1 MIKRMVAMLLVVGI
15 IFGGI
20 FGYQA
25 FKGRMMKKMMASGPI
40 PAVVVSASKAE
51 MLPWQSQILA
61 VGSVKAVRGLD
72 VASEVPGLVQEVKFN
87 SCDEVKAGQELLRFN
102 IDPDLAQLRQLK
114 INEALAR
121 IVYGRD
127 KKQIKVQAISQA
139 QLDADTADLK
149 NKIAQVAVQR
159 ALIDKKIIKA
169 PFAGRL
175 GISSINP
182 GQYLNPGDKI
192 VTLQSLDTVYFDFYL
207 PQQELSRLSLGQ
219 KVDLTTDA
227 YPKRSFTG
235 KIPAV
240 NPRVET
246 DSRNV
251 LIEATVANP
260 GHELLPGMYAS
271 VEVEA
276 GQPKPMLTVPQTAVI
291 FNPYGETIYVVEE
304 QKGAAGGKSQ
314 LIAKQRFVTVGQT
327 RGDQVTII
335 TGLKEGELVVTS
347 GQIKLRNNSP
357 VVVNNEVQP
366 ANDAAPNPV
375 DQ

>member
-1 MIKRMVAMLLVVGI
+1 MVKRMVAMLLAVGI

-25 FKGRMMKKMMASGPI
+25 FQGRMMKKMMASGTM

-51 MLPWQSQILA
+51 ILAWQSQISA
-61 VGSVKAVRGLD
+61 IGSVKAVRGLD
-72 VASEVPGLVQEVKFN
+72 LASEVPGMVQEVKFN
-87 SCDEVKAGQELLRFN
+87 SGDEVKAGQELLRFN

-114 INEALAR
+114 INEELAK
-121 IVYGRD
+121 IVYERD
-127 KKQIKVQAISQA
+127 KKQIKAQAISQA

-149 NKIAQVAVQR
+149 NKIAQVAQQR
-159 ALIDKKIIKA
+159 ALIEKKIIKA
-169 PFAGRL
+169 PFSGRL

-192 VTLQSLDTVYFDFYL
+192 VILQSLDTVYFDFYL

-227 YPKRSFTG
+227 YPDRSFTG
-235 KIPAV
+235 KITAV
-240 NPRVET
+240 NPKVET

-276 GQPKPMLTVPQTAVI
+276 GQPSPMLTVPQTAVT

-304 QKGAAGGKSQ
+304 KEGGAGEKPQ
-314 LIAKQRFVTVGQT
+314 LIAQQRFVTVGPT
-327 RGDQVTII
+327 RGDQVAIL
-335 TGLKEGELVVTS
+335 TGLKEGDLVVTS
-347 GQIKLRNNSP
+347 GQLKLRNNSP
-357 VVVNNEVQP
+357 VAVDNQVHP
-366 ANDAAPNPV
+366 SNDAAPNPV